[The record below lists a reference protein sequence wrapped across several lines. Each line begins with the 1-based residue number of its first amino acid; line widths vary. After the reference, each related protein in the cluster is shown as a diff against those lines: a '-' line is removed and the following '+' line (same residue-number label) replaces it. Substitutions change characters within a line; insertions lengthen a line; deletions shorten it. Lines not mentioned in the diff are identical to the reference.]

1 MKKKIGSGIS
11 VRDLE
16 VMNGEELVAML
27 EEIIDRDNYWDDDNI
42 TSDTVLYQ
50 QVKIELIHRLNR
62 LDTVENNY
70 IN

>member
-1 MKKKIGSGIS
+1 
-11 VRDLE
+11 
-16 VMNGEELVAML
+16 ML